1 MSVADLD
8 IGTEYLYQAYWE
20 TNNTGGTITAI
31 IEGDTLTGIA
41 NQADK
46 VTNRIP
52 EFSELTPDMQLEH
65 EGHLWAAVAGLHV
78 VGTSLIFN
86 FCERVLP

>member
-1 MSVADLD
+1 MMND
-8 IGTEYLYQAYWE
+8 IREENKNVIGLKALHGLMASKLLQGLACLSKVGLEK
-20 TNNTGGTITAI
+20 
-31 IEGDTLTGIA
+31 
-41 NQADK
+41 ADK